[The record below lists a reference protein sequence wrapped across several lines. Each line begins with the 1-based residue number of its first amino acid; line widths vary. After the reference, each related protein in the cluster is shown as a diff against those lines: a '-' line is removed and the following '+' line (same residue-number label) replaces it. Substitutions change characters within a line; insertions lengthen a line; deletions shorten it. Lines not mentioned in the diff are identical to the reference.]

1 MFSSDKEI
9 KDQGE
14 GELTDLLE
22 VALDVVRW
30 GMRSSSVL
38 IKGLKKRCTRE
49 KHWANV

>member
-30 GMRSSSVL
+30 GTRSSSVL
-38 IKGLKKRCTRE
+38 IKGLKKEMYERKTLG
-49 KHWANV
+49 

>member
-9 KDQGE
+9 KAQGE

-38 IKGLKKRCTRE
+38 IKGPKKEMHERKTLG
-49 KHWANV
+49 

>member
-38 IKGLKKRCTRE
+38 IKGLKKEMHERKTLG
-49 KHWANV
+49 